1 MSEEEKPTLVI
12 DFREPFTKNEEFQ
25 KMGYNVIGGNLGENN
40 TENYPNCGDYYF
52 KHPNGEILIERKVMN
67 DFDGSLSNGHLFDT
81 IQKMREWAMESE
93 DGNRYCYLKTIGN
106 NAEFNPYAKVDVKG
120 RIGGGESIQA
130 RYNIPINNYSYYI
143 NDDQPREKE
152 FGFNWACHK
161 LFRSLSEG
169 KFGEFRKTDLFK
181 YRNPHKTKDYISSKE
196 FYIHCFRGIPG
207 VSEVIATRIVEV
219 LGIESFEDLT
229 ISLNYASLKAV
240 PKIGPKIA
248 NRILEHWEVI
258 L

>member
-1 MSEEEKPTLVI
+1 MSEEEKPILVI
-12 DFREPFTKNEEFQ
+12 DFREPFTKAEEFQ
-25 KMGYNVIGGNLGENN
+25 KLGYNVISGNLGKDNIEG
-40 TENYPNCGDYYF
+40 YPECGDYYF
-52 KHPNGEILIERKVMN
+52 KHEKGEILIERKVMN

-81 IQKMREWAMESE
+81 MNKMREWAMESE
-93 DGNRYCYLKTIGN
+93 EGTRYCYLKTIGN
-106 NAEFNPYAKVDVKG
+106 NAEYNPYAKVGIKG

-130 RYNIPINNYSYYI
+130 RNNIPINNYSYCLE
-143 NDDQPREKE
+143 DGLPKE

-181 YRNPHKTKDYISSKE
+181 YRNPHNKRDFVDSRD
-196 FYIHCFRGIPG
+196 FYIHCFRGIQG
-207 VSEVIATRIVEV
+207 VSETIATRIVDV

-229 ISLNYASLKAV
+229 ISLNYQSLKAV

-248 NRILEHWEVI
+248 NRILEHWSVI